1 MRKVFYTRY
10 CGAAGAIRYGNPQP
24 FTGFGVGSINLGSS
38 YQSFNPPVRLFRGNV
53 VQPLGVPSI
62 YRTNREVIESAHG
75 NHCKVVSMVPGFEQR
90 VHEATEDG
98 ECCNATG
105 HYFRTHP
112 AEFVA
117 EFVDRL
123 SVCRRKDGRTPE
135 SYRRYVE
142 WCGTM
147 AAEAWR
153 DWSTKNVRPEGG
165 EYLDCGADPLMK
177 PKRRARDRRKST
189 ADQITR
195 FNSCCRARSCL
206 RRELYRSH
214 SSSKQGPSLALDWRL
229 AGRDRGPLPRR
240 TADHNSA
247 RLEMPSRRPE
257 DPLPRGL

>member
-1 MRKVFYTRY
+1 MATTAKWSRWCRDLSSAFTRLLKTAN
-10 CGAAGAIRYGNPQP
+10 AATLQG
-24 FTGFGVGSINLGSS
+24 TTS
-38 YQSFNPPVRLFRGNV
+38 
-53 VQPLGVPSI
+53 
-62 YRTNREVIESAHG
+62 
-75 NHCKVVSMVPGFEQR
+75 
-90 VHEATEDG
+90 D
-98 ECCNATG
+98 
-105 HYFRTHP
+105 P

-123 SVCRRKDGRTPE
+123 SVCRRKDGTTPE

-165 EYLDCGADPLMK
+165 EYLDCGTDPLMK
-177 PKRRARDRRKST
+177 PKRRPRPTKIYGRSN
-189 ADQITR
+189 
-195 FNSCCRARSCL
+195 NSIHFVLQSPILLASRII
-206 RRELYRSH
+206 
-214 SSSKQGPSLALDWRL
+214 SLPPHRVSRGQVSRWIGDWP
-229 AGRDRGPLPRR
+229 AETVALPRR